1 LFSAFRSPAS
11 SRRSRF
17 RAIGAAAVVGAV
29 MVLGSVAFAQ
39 ESAPPSESEPKA
51 APPSLSRVAQPQ
63 QGEPAGAAPGQAGTQ
78 VQPEVTVVRDPNVG
92 GKGTQPVATETP
104 TGPVTGAPAIRM
116 SEPAKDFG
124 QVWATGTLTH
134 DYIVRNEGDQVLKLL
149 SVKPSCGCTVAQ
161 GYDTEIAPGGQGKI
175 PVSMDSKKLH
185 GKFSKSITVNSN
197 DPVTPVLR
205 LSLAGEVKQYVELNP
220 QRLNFSHIKGQ
231 EERSE
236 TITIT
241 NNTDKP
247 MQLALEG
254 ENTIGPFT
262 LELAEKEPGKVVEAK
277 ISSKPPYQP
286 KLNNAQFTLTTN
298 VPDQPKVD
306 LIVSAYVPP
315 RVEVRPE
322 QIVLSSPPT
331 SDLVRPVRFV
341 NNGESPVKV
350 VSAEAD
356 DEDIKVSLT
365 EQEPGKTYEVKVTVP
380 AGFEPTEQSRQI
392 TLKTDDTEYPEIK
405 IPLSVRAQRTVQA
418 RPAEQLI
425 GKPAPQASL
434 TTFAG
439 QPLTTGEPSGKVT
452 LLDFYASWCGW
463 CKKQIPAVNELYLR
477 KYADNPNVR
486 FVAVSQDQLKSKGAT
501 GARARSDEEVKDIFD
516 STIGGK
522 FENALDPEG
531 VGKSKFQVSSF
542 PTLMLLGK
550 DGVVEAVHFG
560 APADLASTLETQID
574 MLLAGK
580 THKDFPAAKPVV
592 KPTVAAGGTRGASV
606 AAPKGLGVTA
616 GPEKAGAKP
625 GEKKAD
631 ASEAKP
637 STAATPGQ
645 D

>member
-1 LFSAFRSPAS
+1 MYLKTWSWFSAFCSTVS
-11 SRRSRF
+11 SRRARL
-17 RAIGAAAVVGAV
+17 RTVGAAAVVGAV
-29 MVLGSVAFAQ
+29 MVLSGVAFAQ
-39 ESAPPSESEPKA
+39 ESAPPPNSEPQPASAGLSSKA
-51 APPSLSRVAQPQ
+51 PPQ
-63 QGEPAGAAPGQAGTQ
+63 QGQAGPQAQEGATL
-78 VQPEVTVVRDPNVG
+78 VRDVDPS
-92 GKGTQPVATETP
+92 GKGNQPVATETP

-116 SEPAKDFG
+116 SETTKDFG

-134 DYIVRNEGDQVLKLL
+134 DFIVRNEGDQVLKLL

-161 GYDTEIAPGGQGKI
+161 GYDTDIPAGGQGKI

-185 GKFSKSITVNSN
+185 GKFSKTVTVNSN

-205 LSLAGEVKQYVELNP
+205 LSLMGEVKQYVELSP
-220 QRLNFSHIKGQ
+220 QRLNFSHIKNQ

-241 NNTDKP
+241 NNSDKT

-254 ENTIGPFT
+254 EGTVGPFT
-262 LELAEKEPGKVVEAK
+262 LELVEKEPGKVVEAK
-277 ISSKPPYQP
+277 ISAKPPYQP

-298 VPDQPKVD
+298 VPEQPKVD
-306 LIVSAYVPP
+306 LMVSAYIPP
-315 RVEVRPE
+315 RLEVRPE

-331 SDLVRPVRFV
+331 SDLVRPIRLV

-356 DEDIKVSLT
+356 DEDLQVSFT

-380 AGFEPTEQSRQI
+380 AGYEATEQSKQI
-392 TLKTDDTEYPEIK
+392 TLKTDDAEYPEIK

-425 GKPAPQASL
+425 GKPAPQAAF
-434 TTFAG
+434 TTFDG
-439 QPLTTGEPSGKVT
+439 KSLTTGESTGQVT
-452 LLDFYASWCGW
+452 LLDFYATWCGW
-463 CKKQIPAVNELYLR
+463 CKKQIPTVSELYQR

-486 FVAVSQDQLKSKGAT
+486 FIALSQDQLKSKGAT
-501 GARARSDEEVKDIFD
+501 GARARSDEEVKDTFAN
-516 STIGGK
+516 TIGGK

-574 MLLAGK
+574 LLLAGK
-580 THKDFPAAKPVV
+580 THKDFPSATPMV
-592 KPTVAAGGTRGASV
+592 KPAVVTGGSRGASTT
-606 AAPKGLGVTA
+606 ASKGLAISA
-616 GPEKAGAKP
+616 GPENTGAKP
-625 GEKKAD
+625 AEKKAD
-631 ASEAKP
+631 APETKP
-637 STAATPGQ
+637 ETPGAPGQ